1 MNKTTQMKPFS
12 PMLSGIFYAFVALAI
27 LTLITS
33 IILKFSS
40 MKESSLDTYVY
51 LIHGLSL
58 FIGGFISGRGKGT
71 KGWYYGGLLGT
82 VYCILILMISF
93 LGFDSLI
100 LTTKSMMFLVL
111 SFLLGAIGGI
121 FGVNFRK

>member
-1 MNKTTQMKPFS
+1 MNKATQMRSFS

-51 LIHGLSL
+51 FIHGLSL
-58 FIGGFISGRGKGT
+58 LIGGFISGRGKGT
-71 KGWYYGGLLGT
+71 RGWYYGGLLGIM
-82 VYCILILMISF
+82 YSILILMISF

-100 LTTKSMMFLVL
+100 LTTKSMMFIAL
-111 SFLLGAIGGI
+111 SFLLGAVGGI
-121 FGVNFRK
+121 FGVNFKK